1 LTEKRVNAA
10 LVNTSD
16 PRGLKVGGIETYT
29 RDYIQFHPEDMNL
42 LFIGPDEIGD
52 LTLDEVNEIEF
63 RGRRIRFL
71 PIFRRENSV
80 NRYPTNIVGSE
91 TFQFLNLLWRKRT
104 LLRRVLKSGH
114 YSVEIRRVEFAPLF
128 SYLGVPFIQMVH
140 VWGDKNAPMSSLLGK
155 HWMIRGTTEYVAAAL
170 CYKFYTVNPDV
181 TAMFKRR
188 YWPFGRKFDTLTTW
202 ANMELYKPTLFRGD
216 GVLRLLFAGR
226 TDDFKCLDIMIDA
239 VDAARGLV
247 TTPIEFHYV
256 GDGTL
261 ERYPNFDKVRDIT
274 TQHGRL
280 PAEKIAGL
288 MSGIDIGLL
297 TSAFEGMPRF
307 VIETMASGRP
317 VVALHLPQ
325 LESIIREGVSGYL
338 VPRSDRQV
346 EEMGQLIAQT
356 WDGIR
361 QGRFDPER
369 IRTCVEHHSPHRL
382 LKKIFDDHR
391 RLAGVPQSG

>member
-1 LTEKRVNAA
+1 MTQKRINAA

-29 RDYIQFHPEDMNL
+29 RDYIQFHPEDMDL
-42 LFIGPDEIGD
+42 LFIGPDEVGD
-52 LTLDEVNEIEF
+52 LTLDQLNEIEF

-71 PIFRRENSV
+71 PISRRGDSV
-80 NRYPTNIVGSE
+80 NRYPTSIVGSE
-91 TFQFLNLLWRKRT
+91 TFQFLKLLWKKRA
-104 LLRRVLKSGH
+104 LLRRVLKGGH
-114 YSVEIRRVEFAPLF
+114 YSIEIRRVEFAPLF
-128 SYLGVPFIQMVH
+128 FYLGVPFIQMVH

-155 HWMIRGTTEYVAAAL
+155 HWMLRGTMEYVAAAL

-181 TAMFKRR
+181 TAMFKKR
-188 YWPFGRKFDTLTTW
+188 YWPFAKKFDTLTTW
-202 ANMELYKPTLFRGD
+202 ANMELYKPTPFRGD

-226 TDDFKCLDIMIDA
+226 TDEFKCLDIMIDA
-239 VDAARGLV
+239 VDAARRLV
-247 TTPIEFHYV
+247 TTPVEFHYV
-256 GDGTL
+256 GDGNL
-261 ERYPNFDKVRDIT
+261 ERYPNFHKVRDIT

-280 PAEKIAGL
+280 PADKVAAL

-307 VIETMASGRP
+307 LIETIASGRP

-325 LESIIREGVSGYL
+325 LESITCEGVSGYL
-338 VPRSDRQV
+338 VSRSDRQV
-346 EEMGQLIAQT
+346 EVMAERIAET
-356 WDGIR
+356 WEGIR

-369 IRTCVEHHSPHRL
+369 IKTFVEAHSPHRL

-391 RLAGVPQSG
+391 RLAGAPQSG